1 MKFKDWFAQEK
12 QHLQTLGDDLVE
24 DDPRLARFLGR
35 TASDPDAE
43 RLIESFA
50 FLTARLSMKIEDDL
64 PELTHPLLQLLY
76 PNVLRPLPSA
86 TLMQFQPVDH
96 ALSETQTL
104 PKGTPVFS
112 RPVDGVS
119 CEFRTCTDLTIAP
132 LEIRKIATQLSAEAP
147 VVRIDLGTLSDQ
159 PLRRMKCDQLRFHLA
174 GGSHN
179 ALTLYQWL
187 SQHLDKLY
195 LHVGQ
200 RRFALPA
207 SLGFVGFEV
216 DEALL
221 PSPGEH
227 LDGYRILQEFF
238 CFPERFH
245 GFRIS
250 GLERCWP
257 DEAAAHIQL
266 EFRFNAPLP
275 PDIQIDPTTILLNC
289 TPAINLFTRSA
300 DPIRLAEQTVGEIV
314 RAGRR
319 DRSEDEIFSID
330 RVSSQHQKS
339 KDHVQD
345 FKPFE
350 ALDRSFPLAEQT
362 PSRYYKLDMEHEPVN
377 DRVQHRVSLVHHNL
391 AHYHGQQEVL
401 KIALT
406 CSNGALAQQ
415 LKVGDVDLTTQETPS
430 FVSYRNLTRP
440 TRSYPPMLQSGGHGE
455 RHWALISN
463 LALNNLS
470 LSSPAA
476 LASVLR
482 VYDFVGVHDLQQA
495 RKTTQ
500 RLNAIKQVSSEPC
513 DWLIKGVPVRGVC
526 TTLHLDPAGFECEGE
541 IQLFGN
547 VLSHFMAGYASS
559 HSFHQLQIINTA
571 NANCQLWPART
582 GRQPVM

>member
-24 DDPRLARFLGR
+24 DDPRLARVLGR

-43 RLIESFA
+43 RLMESFA
-50 FLTARLSMKIEDDL
+50 FLTARLSMKIEDHL

-76 PNVLRPLPSA
+76 PNFLRPLPSA
-86 TLMQFQPVDH
+86 TLMQFKPVDH
-96 ALSETQTL
+96 ALSETQIL
-104 PKGTPVFS
+104 RKGTPVFS
-112 RPVDGVS
+112 RPVDDVS
-119 CEFRTCTDLTIAP
+119 CEFRTCTDLAITP
-132 LEIRKIATQLSAEAP
+132 LEIRKITTQPSAEAP
-147 VVRIDLGTLSDQ
+147 VVRIDLGALSEQ
-159 PLRRMKCDQLRFHLA
+159 PLRRMNCDHLCFHLA

-187 SQHLDKLY
+187 SLHLDTLY

-200 RRFALPA
+200 HRFALPA
-207 SLGFVGFEV
+207 SVRFIGFEV

-245 GFRIS
+245 GFRID
-250 GLERCWP
+250 GLERYWP
-257 DEAAAHIQL
+257 DETAEHIQL

-275 PDIQIDPTTILLNC
+275 ADIQIDSTTILLNC
-289 TPAINLFTRSA
+289 APAINLFTRSA
-300 DPIRLAEQTVGEIV
+300 EPIHLTEQTIGETV
-314 RAGRR
+314 RPGRR
-319 DRSEDEIFSID
+319 GRVEDEIFSID
-330 RVSSQHQKS
+330 RVSSQHQRS

-350 ALDRSFPLAEQT
+350 TLDRGFPLAEQT
-362 PSRYYKLDMEHEPVN
+362 PSRFYKLNIEHEPIN
-377 DRVQHRVSLVHHNL
+377 DKVQHRLSLVQHNL
-391 AHYHGQQEVL
+391 APYQGQQEVL
-401 KIALT
+401 NIDLT

-415 LKVGDVDLTTQETPS
+415 LNVGDVDMTTQDTPS
-430 FVSYRNLTRP
+430 FVTYRNLTRP
-440 TRSYPPMLQSGGHGE
+440 TRSYPPILQSGGHGD

-495 RKTTQ
+495 RRTTQ
-500 RLNAIKQVSSEPC
+500 RLNAIKQVSSEPY
-513 DWLIKGVPVRGVC
+513 DWLIKGVPVRGMR
-526 TTLHLDPAGFECEGE
+526 TTLHIDPAGFECEGE
-541 IQLFGN
+541 MQLFGN
-547 VLSHFMAGYASS
+547 VLSHFMALYASTR
-559 HSFHQLQIINTA
+559 SFHQLQIINTA
-571 NANCQLWPART
+571 NANRQLWSART